1 MIEYNLDFMEKQ
13 KTIIISLGGSI
24 IIPRPEKINIAFL
37 KQFRDLIL
45 KFTKKNHRFVI
56 ITGGGKIS
64 RVYTNAAKQIVNVIN
79 EDMDWLGVHAT
90 RMNGH
95 LLRVIFRK
103 IAYPVVLDNPYKPVK
118 NHWKVL
124 ICAGW
129 KPGFS
134 SDYDAVLMAE
144 RFGAKEII
152 NATNFSY
159 VHTKD
164 FRKYKDAKPIK
175 EISWEN
181 YQKLIG
187 AKWIPG
193 MSAPFDPIASKLAR
207 KLKIRTLIIKGTDIK
222 NFENLLS
229 GKNFKG
235 TAIGP

>member
-1 MIEYNLDFMEKQ
+1 MKKQ

-24 IIPRPEKINIAFL
+24 IIPEPEKINVSFL
-37 KQFRDLIL
+37 KKFRALIL
-45 KFTKKNHRFVI
+45 KFIKKNWRFVI
-56 ITGGGKIS
+56 ITGGGKIG
-64 RVYTNAAKQIVNVIN
+64 RVYQNAAKQIIN
-79 EDMDWLGVHAT
+79 IIDEDIDWLGVHAT

-152 NATNFSY
+152 NASNTPHVY
-159 VHTKD
+159 DKD
-164 FRKYKDAKPIK
+164 FRKYKNAKPVK

-181 YQKLIG
+181 YRKLIG
-187 AKWIPG
+187 SRWTPG
-193 MSAPFDPIASKLAR
+193 MSVPFDPIASKEAQ
-207 KLKIRTLIIKGTDIK
+207 KSKIRVFIIKGTDIE
-222 NFENLLS
+222 NFENLLAQ
-229 GKNFKG
+229 KKFTG
-235 TAIGP
+235 TVIKP